1 MGKSKTHEEYVK
13 EVEIKNPN
21 LEVIDNYINYD
32 TKINHRCKK
41 HNVTWLISPKS
52 ALKGKGCKQ
61 CANEKRSQKKI
72 LSHEEYVE
80 NCKTRDPC
88 HEIIGVYI
96 DSKTPIVRRCTTCGY
111 IDSVLPTQSYRGS
124 KCTVCIGMVI
134 GPAPE
139 YKNSIWA
146 SQYREYFSQFLT
158 EEQMKNNMPRSKKR
172 IDVVCPNCGKIK
184 NTCTDA
190 IFSNGLPCMCGDGQ
204 KYPNKFVY
212 HILSQLHVN
221 LIQEYN
227 PNWSQGKRYDEYL
240 IDYNI
245 IIENHGL
252 QHYEESTM
260 TTRSLS
266 DEQNNDKLKYDLA
279 ISNDITDY
287 IVLDCRKSQLDWI
300 KNSIMQSK
308 LPSILNFSENDIDW
322 IAAQQYATQN
332 LVKQAADLFNQGY
345 GIQQIGEL
353 LYKSRVTISQW
364 LKNAAELGWC
374 DYIGKKP
381 LPIYC
386 IEMNQVFNSLS
397 DGARATNTRASHII
411 DCREGKRFHA
421 GRVPET
427 NEPASWLS
435 IENAITQGYINI

>member
-1 MGKSKTHEEYVK
+1 MGKSKTHEEYVEK
-13 EVEIKNPN
+13 CKIKAPN
-21 LEVIDNYINYD
+21 Y
-32 TKINHRCKK
+32 
-41 HNVTWLISPKS
+41 
-52 ALKGKGCKQ
+52 
-61 CANEKRSQKKI
+61 
-72 LSHEEYVE
+72 
-80 NCKTRDPC
+80 
-88 HEIIGVYI
+88 EIIGTYI
-96 DSKTPIVRRCTTCGY
+96 DPKTSITRRCIVCGHV
-111 IDSVLPTQSYRGS
+111 DDVLPYQLFRGV

-139 YKNSIWA
+139 YKNSIW
-146 SQYREYFSQFLT
+146 SSEYREYFSQFLT

-172 IDVVCPNCGKIK
+172 IDVKCPNCGKIK
-184 NTCTDA
+184 NTCTDS

-204 KYPNKFVY
+204 RYPNKFVY
-212 HILSQLHVN
+212 HVLSQLHVN
-221 LIQEYN
+221 TKPEHM
-227 PNWSQGKRYDEYL
+227 PEWSQGKRYDEYL

-260 TTRSLS
+260 TTCTLLE
-266 DEQNNDKLKYDLA
+266 EQNNDKLKYDLA
-279 ISNDITDY
+279 MSNNITDY
-287 IVLDCRKSQLDWI
+287 IVLDCRRSQLDWI

-308 LPSILNFSENDIDW
+308 LPVILNFSENDINW
-322 IAAQQYATQN
+322 IAAQKYATKN

-353 LYKSRVTISQW
+353 LYRSRVTISKW

-397 DGARATNTRASHII
+397 DGARATNTNVSHII
-411 DCREGKRFHA
+411 ECREGKRCHA

-435 IENAITQGYINI
+435 IEDAMTQGYINI